1 MNDKRS
7 LLHSCTHP
15 TDLINQDTLNEAAAL
30 DRLGELECKHAPA
43 LLDVAIKTMQPGT
56 HEEEI
61 PGGYL
66 VFLLMTKLPGKRIT
80 YRDFWGLSLQERDE
94 IRNAFKEALL

>member
-1 MNDKRS
+1 MD
-7 LLHSCTHP
+7 
-15 TDLINQDTLNEAAAL
+15 EAAAL
-30 DRLGELECKHAPA
+30 ERLGALECKHAPA
-43 LLDVAIKTMQPGT
+43 LLDVAIRTVQSST
-56 HEEEI
+56 HEEAI